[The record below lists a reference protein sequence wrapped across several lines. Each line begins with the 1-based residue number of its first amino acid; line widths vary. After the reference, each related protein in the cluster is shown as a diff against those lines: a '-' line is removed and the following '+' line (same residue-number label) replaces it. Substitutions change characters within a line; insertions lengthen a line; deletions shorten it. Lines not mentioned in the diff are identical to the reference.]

1 MIRPTP
7 GPAFTLKART
17 ALAGFVRAFEA
28 PDPVLLVNLEPTG
41 GDLPDVYLQLI
52 PGATPRMAG
61 QAQQDDDPIP
71 VRFDPEVG
79 QRLAGLVID
88 FRDGEPEGGDPGFLV
103 RTAEPSGSRAPGP
116 PSSPAPSAAASAHP
130 APAPSADLVQ
140 IQRRRPT
147 PAAGPTRPA
156 LDAETET
163 GIVGRVEPRGDGPS
177 AAPLDAATLSHLA
190 SRIRTELHNRVN
202 PLVESHGG
210 AVHLV
215 RLRPDAVAEVGMA
228 GGCQGCAAASGT
240 LQEVVA
246 RILRK
251 AVPELRGVEDVTAH
265 EQGTNPFFAAL

>member
-7 GPAFTLKART
+7 RPVFTLTART

-41 GDLPDVYLQLI
+41 GDLPDVHLQLI

-71 VRFDPEVG
+71 IRFDPEVG

-88 FRDGEPEGGDPGFLV
+88 FLDGEPEGGAPGFLV

-116 PSSPAPSAAASAHP
+116 PSSPAPSPAASAHP
-130 APAPSADLVQ
+130 APAPSAKLVQ
-140 IQRRRPT
+140 IQRRRPAAT
-147 PAAGPTRPA
+147 AGPTRPA
-156 LDAETET
+156 LDVETET
-163 GIVGRVEPRGDGPS
+163 GGAFTARGEGPA

-190 SRIRTELHNRVN
+190 SRIRTEIHNRVN

-265 EQGTNPFFAAL
+265 EQGTNPFFATL

>member
-1 MIRPTP
+1 VIRSTH

-28 PDPVLLVNLEPTG
+28 PDPVLLVDLEPTG
-41 GDLPDVYLQLI
+41 GDLPDVHLQLI

-61 QAQQDDDPIP
+61 QAQQDDEPIP

-79 QRLAGLVID
+79 ERLVGLVID
-88 FRDGEPEGGDPGFLV
+88 FLDGESEGGAPGFLV
-103 RTAEPSGSRAPGP
+103 RTAEPEGSRAPGP
-116 PSSPAPSAAASAHP
+116 PSSPAAS
-130 APAPSADLVQ
+130 PAPSADLVQ

-147 PAAGPTRPA
+147 AAAGPTQPT

-163 GIVGRVEPRGDGPS
+163 GDAFETMVDGS
-177 AAPLDAATLSHLA
+177 TAAPLDAATLSHLA
-190 SRIRTELHNRVN
+190 SRVRTEIHNRVN

-228 GGCQGCAAASGT
+228 GGCQGCAAAAGT

-265 EQGTNPFFAAL
+265 EQGANPFFATL

>member
-1 MIRPTP
+1 V
-7 GPAFTLKART
+7 FTLKART

-41 GDLPDVYLQLI
+41 GDLPDVHLQLI

-88 FRDGEPEGGDPGFLV
+88 FLDGEPEGGDPGFLV

-116 PSSPAPSAAASAHP
+116 PSSPASSPASYPAASP
-130 APAPSADLVQ
+130 GLAPAPSADLVQ

-147 PAAGPTRPA
+147 AATGVTPPA
-156 LDAETET
+156 LDAGTET
-163 GIVGRVEPRGDGPS
+163 GIAFETRGDGLT

-190 SRIRTELHNRVN
+190 SRIRTEIHNRVN

-228 GGCQGCAAASGT
+228 GGCQGCAAAAGT

-265 EQGTNPFFAAL
+265 AQGTNPFFAAL